1 MNKKGRNVILVVLF
15 AILILVFTNPNEAD
29 YDQWLAEEHG
39 IRYTSSPEM
48 GREYVMSKN
57 GVDQKIEN
65 RRGTIQHAGIYTIY
79 DKHYTDAEG
88 NDINIKAFGIL
99 KMLFDRS

>member
-1 MNKKGRNVILVVLF
+1 MTKKGRNIILVVLF

-29 YDQWLAEEHG
+29 YEQWLAEEHG
-39 IRYTSSPEM
+39 IHYTSSPEM
-48 GREYVMSKN
+48 GREYVMSTN
-57 GVDQKIEN
+57 GVDQKIEY
-65 RRGTIQHAGIYTIY
+65 RGGHIQHAGIYTFY
-79 DKHYTDAEG
+79 DNRYTDADG